1 MTCKHARHD
10 WWCELRVLQRE
21 EYLLGVTPEI
31 ISRILANVS
40 SASIL
45 TDSWEH
51 LGNTSRRTRA
61 EGYRGKKKGG
71 IPRKFYHL
79 ASPRAQLHVCIL
91 EERADVA
98 RNRSARSIGLIGREG
113 RRSRICGVSWVQD
126 NKRDGYRTTVFG
138 GGVTSTRR
146 FLRSRKSPIFGTVLL
161 PMIRTV
167 PAAELALIT
176 VKTAWRIRNH
186 IHCELRPSSTTARRR
201 HDEDDASGRVDLAEI
216 GYRCL
221 CARNRLR

>member
-1 MTCKHARHD
+1 MSL
-10 WWCELRVLQRE
+10 LRVFWLLRTFG
-21 EYLLGVTPEI
+21 EYFPQDESG
-31 ISRILANVS
+31 RIP
-40 SASIL
+40 
-45 TDSWEH
+45 W
-51 LGNTSRRTRA
+51 
-61 EGYRGKKKGG
+61 KKKGG

>member
-45 TDSWEH
+45 TPENIWGILSAGRERKD
-51 LGNTSRRTRA
+51 TVD
-61 EGYRGKKKGG
+61 KKKGG